1 MDCGL
6 RTADYG
12 PRTWYKTRTRHKMRT
27 KGFFIY
33 LFMFENSAY
42 YFQAFAMDLWPVDLC
57 EFITELKLP
66 EVQTH

>member
-1 MDCGL
+1 
-6 RTADYG
+6 
-12 PRTWYKTRTRHKMRT
+12 MRT
-27 KGFFIY
+27 TGFFIY
-33 LFMFENSAY
+33 LFIFENSAY

>member
-1 MDCGL
+1 
-6 RTADYG
+6 
-12 PRTWYKTRTRHKMRT
+12 MRT

-66 EVQTH
+66 EVQTHWHLQWVFKVKTL